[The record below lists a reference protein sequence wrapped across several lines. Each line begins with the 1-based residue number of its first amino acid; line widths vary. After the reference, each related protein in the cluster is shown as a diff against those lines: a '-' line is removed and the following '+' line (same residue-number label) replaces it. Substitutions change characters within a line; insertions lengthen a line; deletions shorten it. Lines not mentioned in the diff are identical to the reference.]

1 MEMRK
6 LGHHARSSPRSDLP
20 GVAISD
26 LYGHDRNDEEGVV
39 TLHAAID
46 AGVTLLDT
54 GDFYG
59 SGYNE
64 LLIGTAVRQRK
75 RDELTIS
82 VKFGSRKTWPPA
94 RGRGR
99 RFNRTVTVSS
109 RMERKEKGVLTCVFS
124 SQALQASLVP
134 LSFEN

>member
-1 MEMRK
+1 
-6 LGHHARSSPRSDLP
+6 
-20 GVAISD
+20 
-26 LYGHDRNDEEGVV
+26 VV

-124 SQALQASLVP
+124 SQAPQASLVP

>member
-1 MEMRK
+1 
-6 LGHHARSSPRSDLP
+6 
-20 GVAISD
+20 
-26 LYGHDRNDEEGVV
+26 V

-64 LLIGTAVRQRK
+64 LLIGTSVRQRK

-82 VKFGSRKTWPPA
+82 VKFGV
-94 RGRGR
+94 GRPGR
-99 RFNRTVTVSS
+99 QQG
-109 RMERKEKGVLTCVFS
+109 GVDVDLIE
-124 SQALQASLVP
+124 Q
-134 LSFEN
+134 